1 MMIPLDGLL
10 TISSGF
16 GPNCKFLFL
25 EIFFNCAFHLVVAT
39 TNLSFYCSRF
49 EWPEILHADV
59 S

>member
-25 EIFFNCAFHLVVAT
+25 AIFFNCAFHLVVAT